1 MAKKIKASSC
11 PDASGGLGS
20 IEKLKQVQLDEKF
33 NNENMKL
40 WDKGI
45 SIDRQI
51 EKFTVGN
58 DRELDMYLAEY
69 DLQASEAHAKMLGK
83 VGILKQEEVAAILK
97 ELEVLKD
104 QLEKGEFEIE
114 EDFEDVHS
122 KIEYELTRKL
132 GDTGKKIH
140 TARSRNDQVLVAQQ
154 LYFKNNLKQISGKT
168 TTLIEVLLDLAERHK
183 EKVLPGYTHL
193 QVAMPSSF
201 GLWFS
206 AYAELMIDDLYLL
219 EAGLRIVDQNPL
231 GSAAGY
237 GSSFPIDREF
247 TTAEL
252 GFATQ
257 KYNVVA
263 AQMSRGKCERTVTS
277 NISSLANTLSR
288 FAMDI
293 CLYMSQNFD
302 FISFPDELTTGS
314 SIMPHK
320 KNPDVFELVRGKC
333 NKLQAIA
340 NEMILITNNLPSGY
354 HRDFQLIKENS
365 IYAVEN
371 IKEILDVF
379 THAIAQIK
387 VNEVDLNDEK
397 YQYLFTVDSIN
408 ELVMNGSSFRDA
420 YKIIGEQ
427 VQSSSYKAA
436 KGMEHTHTG
445 SKDNLSLNMIRA
457 KLQQL

>member
-1 MAKKIKASSC
+1 
-11 PDASGGLGS
+11 
-20 IEKLKQVQLDEKF
+20 
-33 NNENMKL
+33 MKL

-45 SIDRQI
+45 SIDKRI

-58 DRELDMYLAEY
+58 DRELDMFLAEY
-69 DLQASEAHAKMLGK
+69 DMIASQAHAKMLGK
-83 VGILKQEEVAAILK
+83 VGILAADEVDNIVV
-97 ELEVLKD
+97 ELDKLLV
-104 QLEKGEFEIE
+104 QLENGNFKIE
-114 EDFEDVHS
+114 ADFEDVHS
-122 KIEYELTRKL
+122 KIEFELTKVL

-140 TARSRNDQVLVAQQ
+140 TARSRNDQVLVAMQ
-154 LYFKNNLKQISGKT
+154 LYFKENLKSIHAKT
-168 TTLIEVLLDLAERHK
+168 EELIDVLLGLAEKHQ
-183 EKVLPGYTHL
+183 EKLLPGYTHL

-206 AYAELMIDDLYLL
+206 AYAELLIDDLYLL
-219 EAGLRIVDQNPL
+219 QAGLKIVDQNPL

-247 TTAEL
+247 TTKEL
-252 GFATQ
+252 GFKTL

-277 NISSLANTLSR
+277 NIASVANTLSR

-302 FISFPDELTTGS
+302 FITFPDELTTGS

-320 KNPDVFELVRGKC
+320 KNPDVFELIRGKC

-371 IKEILDVF
+371 IKEILDIF
-379 THAIAQIK
+379 IYSIALIK
-387 VNEVDLNDEK
+387 VKDINMQDEK
-397 YQYLFTVDSIN
+397 YKYLFTVDSIN
-408 ELVMNGSSFRDA
+408 DLVINGGTFRDA
-420 YKIIGEQ
+420 YKEIGGQ
-427 VQSSSYKAA
+427 VQDGTYKPAMG
-436 KGMEHTHTG
+436 KKHTHIG
-445 SKDNLSLNMIRA
+445 SKDNLALGEIAKKKSL
-457 KLQQL
+457 